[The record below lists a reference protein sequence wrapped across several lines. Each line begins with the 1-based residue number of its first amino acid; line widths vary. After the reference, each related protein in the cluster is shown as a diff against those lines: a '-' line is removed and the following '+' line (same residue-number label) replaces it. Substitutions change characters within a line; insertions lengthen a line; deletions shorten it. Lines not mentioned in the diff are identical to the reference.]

1 MPQLNYK
8 QKGIHILIGM
18 QSFQRLQNAKKNF
31 KVSLQKT
38 NKKVKTQ
45 EVSKTKDCKTDTTP
59 TAPYLPLS
67 STHSSSPLFELSFYS
82 EETTGP

>member
-1 MPQLNYK
+1 
-8 QKGIHILIGM
+8 M
-18 QSFQRLQNAKKNF
+18 QSFQRLQNAKRTLKF
-31 KVSLQKT
+31 HYKKT
-38 NKKVKTQ
+38 NKKLKTQ
-45 EVSKTKDCKTDTTP
+45 EVSKTKDYKTDTTP

>member
-1 MPQLNYK
+1 MVCR
-8 QKGIHILIGM
+8 
-18 QSFQRLQNAKKNF
+18 SFYRLQNAKKNF

-38 NKKVKTQ
+38 NKKLKTQ
-45 EVSKTKDCKTDTTP
+45 EVSKTKDYKTDTAP

-82 EETTGP
+82 EETYRAINKSL